1 MTRKECK
8 IIVKALID
16 LEKSI
21 NDSFDKAMVHIKNIK
36 VEEDAKQNTK

>member
-21 NDSFDKAMVHIKNIK
+21 NDSFDRAMERIKNIK